1 MKRKKQQQLRECVER
16 WRSAGPELEAIRRE
30 ELTRFDQAS
39 NWQLVDALLEAGLR
53 SGGPR
58 TTSGLVEMQRWFR
71 RIARRGEQSL
81 RKPDTSEE
89 R

>member
-1 MKRKKQQQLRECVER
+1 MRRRDEQQVREYVQR
-16 WRSAGPELEAIRRE
+16 WGRVGPELEAIRRE

-39 NWQLVDALLEAGLR
+39 NWRLVDALLEAGLR
-53 SGGPR
+53 FARPR

-71 RIARRGEQSL
+71 KVPRR
-81 RKPDTSEE
+81 R